1 MYTGLSMLTKS
12 VAKFVLAGAMLA
24 GVMAVASMSPTFAAK
39 RHMHTPRPCATPQLR
54 CIADC
59 DKFHWCHVYACS
71 ANETI
76 VLPLPCNEESG
87 LCFAPRC

>member
-1 MYTGLSMLTKS
+1 MLSKS
-12 VAKFVLAGAMLA
+12 VVAKIALAGAMAL
-24 GVMAVASMSPTFAAK
+24 ASMSPSLAAK
-39 RHMHTPRPCATPQLR
+39 RHVRMHTPRPCASPQLR

-59 DKFHWCHVYACS
+59 DKFHWCKVYACS

-87 LCFAPRC
+87 LCFAPHC